1 MEEIEM
7 VAIAAPDLKLPVAKR
22 RLDLARMG
30 DLTFIMSEPAV
41 S

>member
-7 VAIAAPDLKLPVAKR
+7 VAIAAPDLILPVAKR